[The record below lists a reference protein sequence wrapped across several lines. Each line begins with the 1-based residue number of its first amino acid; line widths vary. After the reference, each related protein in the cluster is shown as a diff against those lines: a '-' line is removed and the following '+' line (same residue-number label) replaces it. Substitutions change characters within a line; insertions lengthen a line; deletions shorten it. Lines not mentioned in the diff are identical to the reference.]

1 MISIIAAIGKNNEL
15 GKKNQL
21 LWSLPADMKHFKET
35 TSGHTVI
42 MGQKTYES
50 IGHPLPNRRN
60 IVLTKDIKFKAEGV
74 EISNSL
80 EDTLNSLKDSK
91 EEVFVIGGGQIYKQ
105 SFDFADKLY
114 ITHVDM
120 TDKDADTFFPEII
133 PIVWNEV
140 SHEEHKKDDK
150 NPYNY
155 TFSVYEKF
163 F

>member
-1 MISIIAAIGKNNEL
+1 
-15 GKKNQL
+15 
-21 LWSLPADMKHFKET
+21 MKHFKET